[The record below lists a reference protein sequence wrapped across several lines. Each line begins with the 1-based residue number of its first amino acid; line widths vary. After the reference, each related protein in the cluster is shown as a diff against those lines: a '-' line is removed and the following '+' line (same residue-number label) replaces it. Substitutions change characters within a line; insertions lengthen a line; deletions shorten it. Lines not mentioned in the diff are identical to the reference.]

1 MFSERNMN
9 LQFGGIFK
17 IIFNEQVTLNGG
29 IRNLA
34 INHALFNAMY
44 LRKPQ
49 EAMWKSPL
57 WK

>member
-1 MFSERNMN
+1 MN

-17 IIFNEQVTLNGG
+17 ITFNEQVTLNGG

-44 LRKPQ
+44 PRKPQ

>member
-17 IIFNEQVTLNGG
+17 IIFNEQVTLYGG

-44 LRKPQ
+44 SRKSQ